1 MWSAERASHDSL
13 FSAEVKQRIDQIMQI
28 CDGTGVDEAYR
39 RGGRRVT
46 LFRQPHITICLT
58 VTLLCWPRLLSSR
71 DQRLI
76 VGGCCRYQAYSL
88 RGAVVVGVV
97 AGVEVMTTAA
107 GVEYEAR
114 SKRNLQLRDLRPFCF
129 RSASMGGGAD
139 VLSTVTAICV
149 YRYRLHCC

>member
-76 VGGCCRYQAYSL
+76 IGGCCRYQGYSL

-97 AGVEVMTTAA
+97 AGVDVMTAA
-107 GVEYEAR
+107 SGVGCVA
-114 SKRNLQLRDLRPFCF
+114 
-129 RSASMGGGAD
+129 GGLGNAG
-139 VLSTVTAICV
+139 
-149 YRYRLHCC
+149 

>member
-46 LFRQPHITICLT
+46 LFRQPHITICLA

-88 RGAVVVGVV
+88 RGAVMVCVG
-97 AGVEVMTTAA
+97 AGAEVMNPAA

-114 SKRNLQLRDLRPFCF
+114 SKRNLQLRNLRPFCF